1 MAKNKTYYVC
11 SDCGYESLKWL
22 GKCPSCNEWNTFKT
36 FTVKA
41 DKKNPFKDVNTQNIP
56 IPIKDVANTDDEV
69 RYLVD
74 DNEFN
79 RVLGGG
85 IVKGSI
91 ILVGGEPGIGKSTL
105 MLQVALKFGDLKVLY
120 VSGEESKSQIKL
132 RYDRVKTSDND
143 NVLIL
148 NETDIDAVFKQAE
161 EIEPDLLIIDSIQTI
176 YNTSLEAS
184 PGSVMQVRECTMQ
197 FQKFAKTKHI
207 PVILI
212 GHITKDGNIAGPKI
226 LEHIVDVVIMF
237 EGERNYGYRV
247 LRTIKNRFGPSS
259 EIGMY
264 LMHEKGLQ
272 QVTNPSEIL
281 LSKNTEDLSGIAIG
295 VTLEGVR
302 AMMIEI
308 QALVSTA
315 AYGTPQRMTSGFDI
329 KRLNMLLAVLEKR
342 CQFKLSVKDVFLN
355 ITGGLKIDDPAI
367 DLAVVASV
375 LSSSIDIPI
384 DKTVCFAAEVGLSGE
399 IRPVSHIEKRINEAE
414 KLGFKN
420 IIVSGFGLEKLNIK
434 NKKIEILGMN
444 RIDQVFRYLFG

>member
-36 FTVKA
+36 FTVKE
-41 DKKNPFKDVNTQNIP
+41 DNINPFKNTLTQNEPVSINN
-56 IPIKDVANTDDEV
+56 IENTDDEV

-105 MLQVALKFGDLKVLY
+105 MLQIALQFGNLKVLY

-132 RYDRVKTSDND
+132 RYDRVKTSDKN

-148 NETDIDAVFKQAE
+148 NETDIDAIFKQVE
-161 EIEPDLLIIDSIQTI
+161 DVDPDLLITDSIQTI

-184 PGSVMQVRECTMQ
+184 PGSVLQVRDCTMQ
-197 FQKFAKTKHI
+197 FQKFAKTKQI

-237 EGERNYGYRV
+237 EGERNYGYRI
-247 LRTIKNRFGPSS
+247 LRTVKNRFGPSS

-272 QVTNPSEIL
+272 QVNNPSEIL
-281 LSKNTEDLSGIAIG
+281 LTKNTEDLSGIAIG
-295 VTLEGVR
+295 VTIEGVR
-302 AMMIEI
+302 AVMIEI

-315 AYGTPQRMTSGFDI
+315 AYGTPQRMTSGFDV

-342 CQFKLSVKDVFLN
+342 CEFKLSAKDVFLN

-375 LSSSIDIPI
+375 LSSNIDITI
-384 DKTVCFAAEVGLSGE
+384 DKTICFAAEVGLSGE
-399 IRPVSHIEKRINEAE
+399 VRPVSHIEKRINEAE
-414 KLGFKN
+414 KLGFKD
-420 IIVSGFGLEKLNIK
+420 IIVSGFGLEKLNL
-434 NKKIEILGMN
+434 KKHSINILGMN
-444 RIDQVFRYLFG
+444 RIDEVFRYLFG

>member
-36 FTVKA
+36 FTVKE
-41 DKKNPFKDVNTQNIP
+41 DNINPFKNTLTQNEPVSINN
-56 IPIKDVANTDDEV
+56 IENTDDEV

-105 MLQVALKFGDLKVLY
+105 MLQIALQFGNLKVLY

-132 RYDRVKTSDND
+132 RYDRVKTSDKN

-148 NETDIDAVFKQAE
+148 NETDIDAIFKQVE
-161 EIEPDLLIIDSIQTI
+161 DVDPDLLIIDSIQTI

-184 PGSVMQVRECTMQ
+184 PGSVLQVRDCTMQ
-197 FQKFAKTKHI
+197 FQKFAKTKQI

-237 EGERNYGYRV
+237 EGERNYGYRI
-247 LRTIKNRFGPSS
+247 LRTVKNRFGPSS

-272 QVTNPSEIL
+272 QVNNPSEIL
-281 LSKNTEDLSGIAIG
+281 LTKNTEDLSGIAIG
-295 VTLEGVR
+295 VTIEGVR
-302 AMMIEI
+302 AVMIEI

-315 AYGTPQRMTSGFDI
+315 AYGTPQRMTSGFDV

-342 CQFKLSVKDVFLN
+342 CEFKLSAKDVFLN

-375 LSSSIDIPI
+375 LSSNIDITI
-384 DKTVCFAAEVGLSGE
+384 DKTICFAAEVGLSGE
-399 IRPVSHIEKRINEAE
+399 VRPVSHIEKRINEAE
-414 KLGFKN
+414 KLGFKD
-420 IIVSGFGLEKLNIK
+420 IIVSGFGLEKLNL
-434 NKKIEILGMN
+434 KKHSINILGMN
-444 RIDQVFRYLFG
+444 RIDEVFRYLFG